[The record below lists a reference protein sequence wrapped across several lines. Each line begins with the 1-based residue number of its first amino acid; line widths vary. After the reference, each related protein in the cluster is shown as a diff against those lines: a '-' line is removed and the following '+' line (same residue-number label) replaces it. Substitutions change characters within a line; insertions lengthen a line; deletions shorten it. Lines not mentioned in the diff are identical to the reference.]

1 MPGMRLRAEEREQ
14 ILVGIKSGESAHSIG
29 RRLGR
34 AASTVSREIRAG
46 GGREHYLGSRA
57 HDGAQ
62 QRARRPKPRALSER
76 PWLIPVV
83 VEGLEAGWSPQQIS
97 RRLRLEHPDQPGW
110 WVSHEAIYQAL
121 YLQGRG
127 ELRAQLT
134 AALRTGRPR
143 RYPGGTKPGR
153 GSRGK
158 IVDPVMITERPAEV
172 DDRAVPG
179 HWEGDL
185 ILGRGGKS
193 QVGVI
198 VERSTRFV
206 MLIHLPEDRRAE
218 TVRDA
223 LAAKITG
230 LPESLMRTLT
240 WDQGKEMA
248 RHHSFTV
255 ATGIP
260 IYFCDPHSPWQRGT
274 AENTNGLLRQYLP
287 RTHDLSR
294 YSAEHLDA
302 IADSLN
308 TRPRQTLGWLKPSEA
323 YAAAVATTT

>member
-1 MPGMRLRAEEREQ
+1 VPGPRLSAVEREQ
-14 ILVGIKSGESAHSIG
+14 VLVGIKTEESARGIA

-34 AASTVSREIRAG
+34 SASTITREIAAG

-57 HDGAQ
+57 HDQAQ
-62 QRARRPKPRALSER
+62 VRARRPKPRVLTAR

-83 VEGLEAGWSPQQIS
+83 TEALQAGWSPQQIS

-127 ELRAQLT
+127 ELRAELT
-134 AALRTGRPR
+134 AALRTGRAR
-143 RYPGGTKPGR
+143 RYPGHTTPGR

-172 DDRAVPG
+172 ADRAVPG

-185 ILGRGGKS
+185 ILGKAGKS
-193 QVGVI
+193 QVGVL
-198 VERSTRFV
+198 VERTTRFV
-206 MLIHLPEDRRAE
+206 MLIHLPADRRAE

-287 RTHDLSR
+287 RTQDLSS
-294 YSAEHLDA
+294 YTAEQLDA

-323 YAAAVATTT
+323 YAAAVATTA